1 MHVAQV
7 IALGY
12 RYPVPGSAEVLA
24 DAIETYTWG
33 VVQRHLRRFVKAIE
47 SLTQGEWEELH
58 TATLD
63 LSPKFV
69 PYVGHVTWG
78 ENYRRGEFMADL
90 TREITGVD
98 VSLDGELPDHI
109 EPILRYLAV
118 QTNPMADLVEVL
130 PASVKTMQD
139 TLRQAHPENPLCSLC
154 FEPWEL
160 EGGAIPWQ
168 VTCESGFLMARLK
181 LPRERWPRI
190 LRRVY
195 RRDAQWLV

>member
-1 MHVAQV
+1 MHVAEV

-12 RYPVPGSAEVLA
+12 RYPGPDSARVLG
-24 DAIETYTWG
+24 DAVEAHTWG
-33 VVQRHLRRFVKAIE
+33 VVQRHLRRFVAAVE
-47 SLTQGEWEELH
+47 ALSLGHWEELH

-90 TREITGVD
+90 KREIAGVD

-109 EPILRYLAV
+109 EPILRYLAAEP
-118 QTNPMADLVEVL
+118 NPLHDLVEVL

-139 TLRQAHPENPLCSLC
+139 TLHKADPDNPYG
-154 FEPWEL
+154 EL
-160 EGGAIPWQ
+160 LAATVAFTADLKPVVIGG
-168 VTCESGFLMARLK
+168 
-181 LPRERWPRI
+181 
-190 LRRVY
+190 RR
-195 RRDAQWLV
+195 